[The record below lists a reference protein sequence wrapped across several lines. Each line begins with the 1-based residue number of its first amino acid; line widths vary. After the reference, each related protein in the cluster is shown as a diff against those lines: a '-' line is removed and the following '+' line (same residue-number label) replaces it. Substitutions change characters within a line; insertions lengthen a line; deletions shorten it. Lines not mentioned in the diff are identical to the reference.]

1 MESEK
6 KIRKAYENSDFLRS
20 REGRSLRILSEFAE
34 PQARFERLGLR
45 DTIVMFG
52 SARVPSAEEAQSESC
67 DKSEDLKAMSRYYE
81 AARLL
86 ARRLSEW
93 SMSLEDDPGRYVICT
108 GGGPGI
114 MEAANRGAREV
125 GARTAGLT
133 ISLPR
138 EEFENTYVSEEL
150 AFEFHYFF
158 MRKFWFTYLAK
169 AVIAMPGGFG
179 TLDELFELLT
189 LVQTNKMK
197 KQIPIVLFGS
207 EFWDEVFNL
216 ETMVRH
222 GTINKEDLNLFY
234 RTDSVDAAY
243 DYITD
248 HLINGPPETGPVL

>member
-6 KIRKAYENSDFLRS
+6 KIRKAYENSDFLKS
-20 REGRSLRILSEFAE
+20 REARSLRILSEFVE
-34 PQARFERLGLR
+34 PQSRFEKLGLR

-52 SARVPSAEEAQSESC
+52 SARVPSEEEVQSGQC
-67 DKSEDLKAMSRYYE
+67 DKSEELKGMSRYYE
-81 AARLL
+81 AARQLSH
-86 ARRLSEW
+86 RLSEW
-93 SMSLEDDPGRYVICT
+93 SLGLEDDPGRYVICT

-114 MEAANRGAREV
+114 MEAANRGAREA
-125 GARTAGLT
+125 GARTVGLT
-133 ISLPR
+133 ISLPK
-138 EEFENTYVSEEL
+138 EEFENPYVNEEM

-197 KQIPIVLFGS
+197 KRIPIVLFGG
-207 EFWDEVFNL
+207 EFWDEIFNL
-216 ETMVRH
+216 EVMARY

-234 RTDSVDAAY
+234 RTNSVDAAY

-248 HLINGPPETGPVL
+248 HLLHGPPESGPVL